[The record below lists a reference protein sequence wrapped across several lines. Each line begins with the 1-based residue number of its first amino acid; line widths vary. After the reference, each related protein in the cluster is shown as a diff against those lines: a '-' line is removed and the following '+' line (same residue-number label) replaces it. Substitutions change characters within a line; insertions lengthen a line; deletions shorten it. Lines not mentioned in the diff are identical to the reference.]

1 MPNWSAF
8 WKRNPAHKNPN
19 TAAQSRLSIRFAER
33 YGAFNIARRIQNMNF
48 TGPEAG
54 RGLCVVDCLI
64 FLETQASAGCAAVQ
78 RGSYEAKPYA

>member
-1 MPNWSAF
+1 
-8 WKRNPAHKNPN
+8 
-19 TAAQSRLSIRFAER
+19 
-33 YGAFNIARRIQNMNF
+33 MNF

-64 FLETQASAGCAAVQ
+64 FLETQASAGCPAVQ